1 MVADVYASKE
11 KDEDKAFKEN
21 QVRLAEAK
29 AELTNKLDQQA
40 RIDELRKEEDLAK
53 AKLKITMTLEKAAKD
68 EQERAEKEK

>member
-68 EQERAEKEK
+68 EQERAEKDK